1 MNMTPPQLVAEA
13 KAQITEIDPGEA
25 APQITAKKMVVIDVR
40 EPAEFNAGSL
50 PDAVNIPRGIL
61 EFQTAENPALAD
73 KDANILLYCKTGG
86 RSALATVS
94 LNRMGYSRLNSL
106 LGGFDA
112 WAASGQPVVKPSV

>member
-25 APQITAKKMVVIDVR
+25 APQVASKKMVVIDVR

-61 EFQTAENPALAD
+61 EFQTAEHPALAD

-86 RSALATVS
+86 RSALAAVS
-94 LNRMGYSRLNSL
+94 LHRMGYSRLNSL

-112 WAASGQPVVKPSV
+112 WAASGQPVVKPSL